1 MCKIGGSKPRAEV
14 RLGEVNGKEPVG
26 RLDVHLPQPG
36 APLRPHWNT
45 SQMKHYPQE
54 LKDRLIVRMLAPHNE
69 SVTALAQETQVP
81 KDTLYGWRTAALG
94 QVGAPADEAVTPLS
108 SDDKFA
114 IVVDTSRL
122 NAHELGEYCRTKGL
136 FTQQVQ
142 AWRARCSAANAT
154 APSRAEQEQTREQAR
169 AIRQLRTELQRK
181 EQALAEAAALL
192 LLQKKV
198 QALWGEDAAGKSTT
212 RSVSK

>member
-1 MCKIGGSKPRAEV
+1 
-14 RLGEVNGKEPVG
+14 
-26 RLDVHLPQPG
+26 
-36 APLRPHWNT
+36 
-45 SQMKHYPQE
+45 MKLYPQE

-69 SVTALAQETQVP
+69 SVAALARETQVP
-81 KDTLYGWRTAALG
+81 KDTLYGWKKVALG
-94 QVGAPADEAVTPLS
+94 QVTPAPAEAPASVPLS

-114 IVVDTSRL
+114 IVLEASRL

-142 AWRARCSAANAT
+142 TWRERCAAANASG
-154 APSRAEQEQTREQAR
+154 PSRGEQEQTREQAR
-169 AIRQLRTELQRK
+169 EIRQLRGELLRK
-181 EQALAEAAALL
+181 DKALAEAAALL

-198 QALWGEDAAGKSTT
+198 HSLWGEGEATRSTS